1 MNTPETREAVIL
13 AAGCGK
19 RLSPATNG
27 RPKCLV
33 HVGGQTLIE
42 RHLRVLDDLGI
53 RRVCVIL
60 GCGTEEVL
68 ASINSCGDSCDF
80 IVNTYYAQTDS
91 LHSLWMARDW
101 VTGPFLLM
109 NTDVLADPDVYRR
122 VLAAE
127 GSALAYDSSSGDEEE
142 HMKVSLRGDLV
153 QSVGKTLSR
162 EETTGESVGILKFD
176 GRTADSLFAETNELI
191 LAGEGNNWAPVAVNR
206 VAKRLPIRAVNVA
219 DLPWIEIDF
228 PEDLERAERVIV
240 PSISAGRQAVPVGTR
255 MRPRT
260 ADEVALVGSPRAREG
275 LGR

>member
-1 MNTPETREAVIL
+1 MNTYQTREAVIL

-33 HVGGQTLIE
+33 NVGGQTLIE

-53 RRVCVIL
+53 RRVCVVL
-60 GCGTEEVL
+60 GCHTEDVL
-68 ASINSCGDSCDF
+68 GSIGNGRRSCDF
-80 IVNTYYAQTDS
+80 LVNTFYAQTNS
-91 LHSLWMARDW
+91 LYSLWMARDW

-109 NTDVLADPDVYRR
+109 NTDVLAHPDVYRR

-162 EETTGESVGILKFD
+162 GETTGESVGILKFD

-191 LAGEGNNWAPVAVNR
+191 LAGEGNNWAPAAVNG

-228 PEDLERAERVIV
+228 PEDIERAERVV
-240 PSISAGRQAVPVGTR
+240 LPSINGGRLAVAVSA
-255 MRPRT
+255 
-260 ADEVALVGSPRAREG
+260 
-275 LGR
+275 